1 MGDEAEIVNVEEDG
15 DEGHDVRVWEGE
27 VGVVVLDRVNEISD
41 VKSPE
46 ERGETTTLG
55 QAFENVDVGVA
66 VGEPV
71 QDAIHEGV
79 VEGTDALPEVEG
91 DVIVVETEEEL
102 VPGDSGEDEFD
113 VSEEDNGGI
122 GSVRSVTLVGDVR
135 EERVYTVSKGCRRG

>member
-27 VGVVVLDRVNEISD
+27 VGVVTLDRVNEISD
-41 VKSPE
+41 VKIPE

-55 QAFENVDVGVA
+55 QAFENVDVGVS

-79 VEGTDALPEVEG
+79 VEDTDALPEVEG

-102 VPGDSGEDEFD
+102 VPGDSGEASSMSPKRTM
-113 VSEEDNGGI
+113 V
-122 GSVRSVTLVGDVR
+122 GSVVSGRSR
-135 EERVYTVSKGCRRG
+135 WWEM